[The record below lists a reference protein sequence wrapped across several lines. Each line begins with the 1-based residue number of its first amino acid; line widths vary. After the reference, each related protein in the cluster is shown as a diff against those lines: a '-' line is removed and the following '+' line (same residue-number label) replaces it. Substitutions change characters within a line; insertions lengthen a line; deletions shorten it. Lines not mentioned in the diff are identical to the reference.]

1 MDCAKKASVCCALG
15 EIRIMPPSQKELLDV
30 FAKLKRLLKKYE
42 PPFTSKL
49 DIQGKY
55 DLWSIKNVFFAKK
68 MRKEVYFA
76 GLIVQSSYVGFYYM
90 PVYAKSDIKKLFS
103 KEILGTLKGKAC
115 FHIKSLDKRLEQD
128 IAKALKIGFDLYKER
143 GWV

>member
-1 MDCAKKASVCCALG
+1 
-15 EIRIMPPSQKELLDV
+15 MPPSKEELLNI
-30 FAKLKRLLKKYE
+30 FTKLKRLLKKYE

-49 DIQGKY
+49 DLQGKY

-76 GLIVQSSYVGFYYM
+76 GLIIQSSYVGLYYM
-90 PVYAKSDIKKLFS
+90 PVYASSDIKKMFS
-103 KEILGTLKGKAC
+103 KRFLATLRGKAC
-115 FHIKSLDKRLEQD
+115 FHIKSLDKSFESD
-128 IAKALKIGFDLYKER
+128 IAKALKIGFNLYKER